1 MWPGAP
7 ENGKESCLR
16 EFYSGYYKGKEQM
29 EKHELIGT
37 SVLFGG
43 LPEEQLE
50 AVAKIAV
57 EKKFGKGEAV
67 FFEGDPGNGF
77 YMVAE
82 GKVKIFKMSFAGKEQ
97 ILHIFGP
104 GEPFGEVPVFH
115 GQPFPASAETLV
127 KSTLIFFPREKFIA
141 LVNDNPSLAL
151 NMLAVLSMR
160 LRRFVDQ
167 IENLSLKEVPARI
180 AGYLLYLLEEQK
192 SEDSVELE
200 ISKGQLA
207 SLLGTIPETL
217 SRIFAK
223 MSDEGLIAVDGKKI
237 RILDRKA
244 LIDR

>member
-1 MWPGAP
+1 
-7 ENGKESCLR
+7 
-16 EFYSGYYKGKEQM
+16 M
-29 EKHELIGT
+29 EKRELIGA

-50 AVAKIAV
+50 AVVKISVA
-57 EKKFGKGEAV
+57 KKFGKGESI

-82 GKVKIFKMSFAGKEQ
+82 GKVKIFKMSFAGKEH

-115 GQPFPASAETLV
+115 GKPFPANAEALV
-127 KSTLIFFPREKFIA
+127 KSTLIFFPREQFIA
-141 LVNDNPSLAL
+141 LVHAHPSLAL
-151 NMLAVLSMR
+151 NMLAVLSLR

-180 AGYLLYLLEEQK
+180 AGYLLYLLEEQG
-192 SEDSVELE
+192 SEESVELE

-223 MSDEGLIAVDGKKI
+223 MSEEGLIDVDGKKI
-237 RILDRKA
+237 RILDRAA
-244 LIDR
+244 LTEKR